1 MIRKLLFILIGSLFP
16 AYLFSQGHTTV
27 SANTPRLIVGIVIED
42 MNPDYIDRYWN
53 KFGNGGFQRL
63 FSKGFVCANHHFDN
77 LVQRPSVNMATLST
91 GTTPS
96 RHGIVNDCWVD
107 RLKKKEINCIN
118 DDYYTTVGSDSKEGN
133 RSAAKLLS
141 QTLGDRLKIVSN
153 GRSRVFSIAMN
164 SHSAVL
170 SAGHSADGAYWL
182 DQSSGKMIS
191 SSYYM
196 QSFPQWAFDYN
207 GLKMADYY
215 IGTSWTTLQD
225 ADSYKESNSDVKFKE
240 PGYLG
245 KHNTFPYNLSKLKK
259 ESGGNY
265 KILKTT
271 PYGNTM
277 VKDFAIQMIPKEQ
290 LGYDTYPDLLTVTF
304 SSMDY
309 ERYSFGPFSV
319 EMEDIYL
326 RMDKDIA
333 ELLKYVEDGFGTQN
347 VLVYLTGLTS
357 ISYSSDYL
365 KERFRMN
372 TGNFNPESSV
382 ALLKSYLNI
391 KYGAGEWVENFSN
404 QNVYLNH
411 DLIEKKKVNLNDIQ
425 SDVATFLNQF
435 EGIAFAKAAFEIE
448 ADNFLGSGPLEA
460 FQNNYYPKRSGDV
473 MIKYE
478 DGWMPKDKF
487 LPADYTENSQVSL
500 VWYGG
505 GIPRGT
511 TFRRTN
517 ATDVVP
523 TISALIGITP
533 PNTAMGKV
541 IGEIIKN

>member
-1 MIRKLLFILIGSLFP
+1 MINKLLLILSFLLSP
-16 AYLFSQGHTTV
+16 VYLFSQGHTGL
-27 SANTPRLIVGIVIED
+27 SSNTPRLIVGIVIED

-53 KFGNGGFQRL
+53 KFSTGGFQRL

-77 LVQRPSVNMATLST
+77 LVQRSSVNMATLST

-96 RHGIVNDCWVD
+96 RHGIINDSWTD
-107 RLKKKEINCIN
+107 PLKKKDVNCIN
-118 DDYYTTVGSDSKEGN
+118 DDYYTTVGSDSKEGSK
-133 RSAAKLLS
+133 SASKLMTA
-141 QTLGDRLKIVSN
+141 TLGDRLKIVSN

-164 SHSAVL
+164 GHSAVFA
-170 SAGHSADGAYWL
+170 AGHSADGAYWL
-182 DQSSGKMIS
+182 DPVSGKMIS

-196 QSFPQWAFDYN
+196 QSFPKWAFDYN
-207 GLKMADYY
+207 GLKMPDYY
-215 IGTSWTTLQD
+215 LGSGWTTLQD
-225 ADSYKESNSDVKFKE
+225 ADTYKESNNDIKFKE

-245 KHNTFPYNLSKLKK
+245 KHNSFPYNLSRIKK

-265 KILKTT
+265 RILKTT
-271 PYGNTM
+271 PFANTI
-277 VKDFAIQMIPKEQ
+277 VKDFAVQMIPKEQ
-290 LGYDTYPDLLTVTF
+290 LGYDTYPDLLTVVF

-365 KERFRMN
+365 KEKFRMN
-372 TGNFNPESSV
+372 SGSFNPESSV

-391 KYGAGEWVENFSN
+391 KYGEGEWIENFAN

-411 DLIEKKKVNLNDIQ
+411 DLIEKKKINLNVIQ
-425 SDVATFLNQF
+425 SDVAVFLNQF

-448 ADNFLGSGPLEA
+448 ADNFLGGGPLEA

-473 MIKYE
+473 MVKYE

-487 LPADYTENSQVSL
+487 LPVDYTENNQVSL

-505 GIPRGT
+505 SISKGI

-517 ATDVVP
+517 ATDIVP
-523 TISALIGITP
+523 TISALIGIMP
-533 PNTAMGKV
+533 PNTTTGKV
-541 IGEIIKN
+541 ISELIKN